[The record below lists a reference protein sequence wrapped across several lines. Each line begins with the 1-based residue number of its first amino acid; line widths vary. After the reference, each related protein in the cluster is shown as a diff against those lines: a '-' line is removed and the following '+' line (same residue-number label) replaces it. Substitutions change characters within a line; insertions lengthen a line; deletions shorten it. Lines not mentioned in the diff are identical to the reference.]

1 MVGGGYYEMTR
12 KQFEWIRLHQDTIK
26 VLYFKIYEC
35 KTPKNFHYLYP
46 CKIKM
51 ELRGNYFIFSGT
63 YSKWNG
69 RSFDEHYTRYR
80 IFYRNIRKLRYRRT
94 QRTDKPQKLP

>member
-12 KQFEWIRLHQDTIK
+12 KQFEWIRLHQDIIN
-26 VLYFKIYEC
+26 VSYFKIYEC

-69 RSFDEHYTRYR
+69 GVLMSITHGIEYFIEIYV
-80 IFYRNIRKLRYRRT
+80 N
-94 QRTDKPQKLP
+94 